1 MSGPRPHAL
10 SAEALAARR
19 QRLIGQCQAQR
30 RQLSSQVS
38 AIGQGHSLWMLAG
51 QACLRHA
58 KQFAAPRL
66 SRMATYA
73 WLAYRLFTSLSGLR
87 KR

>member
-1 MSGPRPHAL
+1 
-10 SAEALAARR
+10 
-19 QRLIGQCQAQR
+19 
-30 RQLSSQVS
+30 
-38 AIGQGHSLWMLAG
+38 MLAG